1 MNRDRKNGSDGF
13 TLVEVVVA
21 LAILAV
27 SLGALLRI
35 FSNDLSRTSQI
46 EAEVVANSL
55 AQTLVARAG
64 MDQPL
69 VNGETSGQFN
79 NGFRWRLHV
88 APYGD
93 GQDATAAPVVA
104 RLLSAIVSW
113 QDGGIERS
121 VSLATLRLA
130 PKGAGQ

>member
-1 MNRDRKNGSDGF
+1 MNRAHKTGSDGF

-35 FSNDLSRTSQI
+35 FSNDLSRASQI

-55 AQTLVARAG
+55 AQTLLARAG
-64 MDQPL
+64 IDQPL

-79 NGFRWRLHV
+79 NGFRWRLRV
-88 APYGD
+88 APYVD
-93 GQDATAAPVVA
+93 GQDATAAPEVA
-104 RLLSAIVSW
+104 RLLSALVSW

-130 PKGAGQ
+130 PKGSGQ